1 VAKIISLSAKI
12 LIAVGI
18 IQIGSSNAALAQSIG
33 TFSTLSTTGVAT
45 LDGDVVMC
53 SGRPW
58 LDVRCS
64 GAVGDD
70 VHDDTSAIQAAIN
83 TAVTNNWPVHFPAG
97 TYKVTSGLIIDYAS
111 QAAHGFRL
119 ISRGAVIDG
128 RTIPAGPVLQIKCSG
143 GSPTTPTGCFYFK
156 EEGSVFVEA
165 DTPGYAV
172 VIGTPDFSDAQNSIK
187 LDYLIVDNSS
197 NSPVAGGCL

>member
-1 VAKIISLSAKI
+1 
-12 LIAVGI
+12 
-18 IQIGSSNAALAQSIG
+18 
-33 TFSTLSTTGVAT
+33 
-45 LDGDVVMC
+45 
-53 SGRPW
+53 
-58 LDVRCS
+58 
-64 GAVGDD
+64 
-70 VHDDTSAIQAAIN
+70 
-83 TAVTNNWPVHFPAG
+83 
-97 TYKVTSGLIIDYAS
+97 
-111 QAAHGFRL
+111 
-119 ISRGAVIDG
+119 
-128 RTIPAGPVLQIKCSG
+128 VLQIKCSG